1 MARIG
6 SSGSGG
12 AVAIA
17 PSGDVDGGFA
27 NSVYL
32 VSQVVDGGNA
42 FSG

>member
-6 SSGSGG
+6 SSGTGG
-12 AVAIA
+12 
-17 PSGDVDGGFA
+17 SSSDNGEVDGGFA

>member
-6 SSGSGG
+6 SSGTGG
-12 AVAIA
+12 A
-17 PSGDVDGGFA
+17 SSDGEVDGGFA

-32 VSQVVDGGNA
+32 VSQVVNGGNA

>member
-6 SSGSGG
+6 SSGTGG
-12 AVAIA
+12 ATDT
-17 PSGDVDGGFA
+17 GEVDGGFA

>member
-6 SSGSGG
+6 SSGTGG
-12 AVAIA
+12 ANS
-17 PSGDVDGGFA
+17 SGEVDGGYA

-32 VSQVVDGGNA
+32 VSQVVNGGNA

>member
-6 SSGSGG
+6 ASGTGG
-12 AVAIA
+12 ATQSQEI
-17 PSGDVDGGFA
+17 DGGFA

-32 VSQVVDGGNA
+32 VTQVVDGGNA

>member
-1 MARIG
+1 MARLG
-6 SSGSGG
+6 ASGNGGANSSGE
-12 AVAIA
+12 
-17 PSGDVDGGFA
+17 VDGGFA

>member
-6 SSGSGG
+6 SSGTGG
-12 AVAIA
+12 A
-17 PSGDVDGGFA
+17 SGSDQAVDGGGV